1 MSSTATFG
9 ESTPSAGST
18 VEDHFPWDI
27 EAAPSVVEND
37 TWLLS
42 FIDILTLLLAL
53 FVLLLAQE
61 YRNNKTSDI
70 TQPREPVHI
79 AISTEALPVT
89 PLPRRFSAI
98 QLPPL
103 PQLASSFQLGPE
115 PVAAKVL
122 DSGTGSSPAQALRRD
137 DGKERHR
144 EHTGNTR
151 QEQAKKP
158 ASEQKTVAPAHPTP
172 TAHSRVNDLLQTL
185 RHSELANRIDIETRT
200 DSVRLDIAD
209 SILFAPARTR
219 LTDSGLALLKD
230 LAKTLKTLPW
240 SLSVEGHTDN
250 IPIKTARFPSNW
262 ELSTARATMVA
273 RELIRH
279 GVRPDRIRAIGYADT
294 HPRADNATPEGRNRN
309 RRVTFVLELPESQFS
324 PEKPGH
330 HSEPV
335 GWR

>member
-1 MSSTATFG
+1 MSITATFG
-9 ESTPSAGST
+9 EGASSADNAA
-18 VEDHFPWDI
+18 EDHFPWDI
-27 EAAPSVVEND
+27 EPAPSVVEND

-70 TQPREPVHI
+70 TKPREPVHI
-79 AISTEALPVT
+79 AITTEALPVT

-103 PQLASSFQLGPE
+103 PQIAAAFQPGPK
-115 PVAAKVL
+115 PVAAKIL
-122 DSGTGSSPAQALRRD
+122 DSGLRRND
-137 DGKERHR
+137 GIRREDGKGKHQ
-144 EHTGNTR
+144 EHAVDTR
-151 QEQAKKP
+151 QAHARQPVSKHE
-158 ASEQKTVAPAHPTP
+158 TMAPRQPIPTSP
-172 TAHSRVNDLLQTL
+172 TTHTRVNKLLETL
-185 RHSELANRIDIETRT
+185 RHSELADRIDIQTRT

-219 LTDSGLALLKD
+219 LTDSGLALLRD

-250 IPIKTARFPSNW
+250 IPIRTARFPSNW

-294 HPRADNATPEGRNRN
+294 KPRDSNDTPEGRNRN
-309 RRVTFVLELPESQFS
+309 RRVTFVLELPENKRQGNSD
-324 PEKPGH
+324 
-330 HSEPV
+330 
-335 GWR
+335 